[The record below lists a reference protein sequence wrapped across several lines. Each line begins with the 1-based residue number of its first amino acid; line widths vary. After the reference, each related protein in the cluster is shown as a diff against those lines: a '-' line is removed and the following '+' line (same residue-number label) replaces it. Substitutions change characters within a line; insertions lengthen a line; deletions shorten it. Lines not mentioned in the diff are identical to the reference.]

1 MEPSAQFAALVASE
15 RAQPPLDL
23 AMALIAACA
32 SPGVEVGAQLARLDG
47 LAATCPS
54 ATFDGVVRHLF
65 GPGRLRGAHTDYGD
79 PRSSLLDQVLTRR
92 LGIPIALCAIAIEV
106 GRRLDV
112 AVDGIGMPGHFLI
125 GDPAAPGRF
134 CDPFHDGRLLDPPA
148 CRALH
153 RHVVGERAVWDESF
167 LDAVDHRSILVRM
180 LTNLK
185 VSYRRRGDVGALRWV
200 MTLRAAFP
208 ELAGVERREF
218 DRLMAPTN

>member
-1 MEPSAQFAALVASE
+1 MEPSARFAALVASE

-23 AMALIAACA
+23 AMALIARCA
-32 SPGVEVGAQLARLDG
+32 TPALDVEAPLARLDE

-54 ATFDGVVRHLF
+54 ATFEAVVRHLF
-65 GPGRLRGAHTDYGD
+65 GPGRLRGDRTDYGD
-79 PRSSLLDQVLTRR
+79 PRNSLLDQVLARR
-92 LGIPIALCAIAIEV
+92 LGIPISLCAVAVEV

-112 AVDGIGMPGHFLI
+112 PIDGIGMPGHFLVR
-125 GDPAAPGRF
+125 DPAEPGRY
-134 CDPFHDGRLLDPPA
+134 CDPFHDGRMLDPPA

-153 RHVVGERAVWDESF
+153 RQVVGARAVWDDSF

-185 VSYRRRGDVGALRWV
+185 VSYRRRGDVAALRWV

-208 ELAGVERREF
+208 ELAAAERREF